1 MLTFI
6 RRRKYWLAAAL
17 IPMLVWLLWP
27 DRTLARVRALR
38 AELGGDAGRTL
49 PQDVR
54 DAKNQEL
61 RTAMRNLKPDQR
73 NELAEDFR
81 KRATE
86 QMERYHQLSPAEKKK
101 ELDKQI
107 DRMEEMRKR
116 MQQQPPGTGNQ
127 RPGGFGGPG
136 GNGGPG
142 GQSRPNTPED
152 QERRRQQRL
161 DNSTPRER
169 ELRDLHRRELEQRRR
184 ERGLPPTPPFPPR
197 GGR

>member
-6 RRRKYWLAAAL
+6 QRRRYWLAGAL
-17 IPMLVWLLWP
+17 VPMLVWLLWP
-27 DRTLARVRALR
+27 DRTLAKVRALR
-38 AELGGDAGRTL
+38 AELGGEAGRTL

-54 DAKNQEL
+54 EKKNQEL
-61 RTAMRNLKPDQR
+61 RSAMQKLSSSQR
-73 NELAEDFR
+73 GELAADFR
-81 KRATE
+81 KRANE
-86 QMERYHQLSPAEKKK
+86 QLERYHQLSPAEKKK

-127 RPGGFGGPG
+127 RPGGPGGFGG
-136 GNGGPG
+136 GGPP
-142 GQSRPNTPED
+142 GQNRSNTPED
-152 QERRRQQRL
+152 RERRRQQRL

-169 ELRDLHRRELEQRRR
+169 ELRDQQRRDLEQRRR
-184 ERGLPPTPPFPPR
+184 ERGLPPNPPFPPR